1 MRSQDGSRRHFRVT
15 EFIQLATVS
24 QIPPGTSRAFPLGR
38 YDVAIFNIDGE
49 FYALENTC
57 PHQGGPLA
65 DGWIEGATVTCPWHA
80 WSFDVRDGKMTLGD
94 FARVTRF
101 PVRVEQDDIY
111 VGVEP
116 LPDAE

>member
-1 MRSQDGSRRHFRVT
+1 MNNLENQFVRVAEREFVRVGS
-15 EFIQLATVS
+15 VS
-24 QIPPGTSRAFPLGR
+24 GVPPGTSKAFPLGR
-38 YDVAIFNIDGE
+38 FDVAVFNIDGV

-80 WSFDVRDGKMTLGD
+80 WCFDVRDGKMTLGD

-101 PVRVEQDDIY
+101 PVHIENDGIY

-116 LPDAE
+116 LPEEP